1 MPMRRQLDRWLL
13 GATLVTACFGVVMVA
28 SASAPLAREYY
39 RVGESEFAVRQAVA
53 VLLGGFG
60 LLAATFVPL
69 DRLLSRRLALALLA
83 LVWLALGIALLQPR
97 IAGTHRWLQLPIG
110 SIQPSALAKVALPL
124 ALAAWL
130 GGSPREERRPETV
143 WRVGLALASV
153 TVVLVLVAP
162 DLGSA
167 VLVLAGAGA
176 ILFVAGMPWRNV
188 VALGGVALLLVAVAV
203 VATPYRMERV
213 RAYFGTTSY
222 QVHQSLIALGGGGV
236 LGRGPGQS
244 VQKLFYLPQPHSDF
258 IFAIVGEELGL
269 VGALAVLTLLGVI
282 AARGFLAAR
291 RAVTPAHAFLACG
304 LATTLAVQTLL
315 NASVCLNLLPA
326 KGLPLPL
333 VSAGGSDV
341 MMTMV
346 AVGLLLNVAKEG
358 M

>member
-13 GATLVTACFGVVMVA
+13 SATLVTACFGVVMVA

-39 RVGESEFAVRQAVA
+39 RVGESEFAFRQAVA

-69 DRLLSRRLALALLA
+69 ERLLSRRLAVALLL

-110 SIQPSALAKVALPL
+110 SIQPSALAKVALPV

-130 GGSPREERRPETV
+130 GARPREERRPELV
-143 WRVGLALASV
+143 WRVGILLALV

-167 VLVLAGAGA
+167 VLVLAGAA
-176 ILFVAGMPWRNV
+176 AVLFVAGMPWRGVAGLSGVAVLLV
-188 VALGGVALLLVAVAV
+188 VAAIAL
-203 VATPYRMERV
+203 TPYRMQRV
-213 RAYFGTTSY
+213 QAYFGTTSY
-222 QVHQSLIALGGGGV
+222 QVHQSLIALGAGG
-236 LGRGPGQS
+236 LFGRGPGQS

-269 VGALAVLTLLGVI
+269 LGTLAVLALLGVI
-282 AARGFLAAR
+282 AARGFLAVQ
-291 RAVTPAHAFLACG
+291 RAALPSHAFLACG

-346 AVGLLLNVAKEG
+346 AAGLLLNVAKEG
-358 M
+358 S